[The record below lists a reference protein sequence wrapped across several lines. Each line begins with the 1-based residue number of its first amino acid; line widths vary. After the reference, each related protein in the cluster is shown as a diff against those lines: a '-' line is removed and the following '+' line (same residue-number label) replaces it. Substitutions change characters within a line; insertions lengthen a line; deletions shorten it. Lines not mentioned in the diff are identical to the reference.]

1 MLFSASGESLAP
13 SGEAVQASFRSG
25 VHPVDLGAELF
36 HVGSVIWV
44 EMFWVQLNVDSVLNY
59 GLQT

>member
-44 EMFWVQLNVDSVLNY
+44 EMF
-59 GLQT
+59 